1 MKKRKGGIPVGLSI
15 GIPLIIF
22 FLILHSPM
30 PALAK
35 EAHLSD
41 IVVTST
47 RDHLLVYFGV
57 VDCFTEDMMTAI
69 ESGLDTTFTFFIR
82 LYEKRGFWLDRK
94 IADIKVKHSIK
105 YNNLKKNYELRLSE
119 QNNKTIVLKDFDE
132 AKELMAEVVALKVT
146 PLHTLKKGV
155 DYRLRMMAELD
166 KIILPF
172 YLHRIFFALS
182 LWDFETDW
190 YSIDFQY

>member
-1 MKKRKGGIPVGLSI
+1 MKKRKRDLPVGLSR

-22 FLILHSPM
+22 FIILHWPM
-30 PALAK
+30 PTLAE
-35 EAHLSD
+35 EAHLSN

-47 RDHLLVYFGV
+47 QDYLVVYFGV
-57 VDCFTEDMMTAI
+57 VDCFTEEMVTAI
-69 ESGLDTTFTFFIR
+69 ESGIDTTFTFFIR
-82 LYEKRGFWLDRK
+82 LYEKRGFRWDKK
-94 IADIKVKHSIK
+94 IADIKVKHSVK
-105 YNNLKKNYELRLSE
+105 YNSLKKNYELRLPE
-119 QNNKTIVLKDFDE
+119 QNNKTMILEDFDE
-132 AKELMAEVVALKVT
+132 VKELMTEVVALKVT

-155 DYRLRMMAELD
+155 DYKLRLMAELD

-190 YSIDFQY
+190 YSIDFKY